1 MASLTRSKQYAATY
15 AVGSYVQNANI
26 GAFLVTVRG
35 GSNAVQDLRNE
46 TGSREVI
53 EMIVRNTNAIGYT
66 ITNSAAGTIT
76 LLVDN
81 SQWDA
86 AGLQA
91 TIRGIAS
98 ISGDDSTSIAVEDS
112 TVAAATTVTAA

>member
-1 MASLTRSKQYAATY
+1 MASLTRSKQNAATY
-15 AVGSYVQNANI
+15 AVGSYVQNANV
-26 GAFLVTVRG
+26 GAFLVTVKG
-35 GSNAVQDLRNE
+35 GSDAAQDLRNE

-66 ITNSAAGTIT
+66 IANANTGVMTI
-76 LLVDN
+76 LVDN

-98 ISGDDSTSIAVEDS
+98 ITGDDSTSIAVEDS
-112 TVAAATTVTAA
+112 TVVAATTLTAA